1 MMPKCVLLPTDIVV
15 VVLLAALTFY
25 LIHVARSEELKARW
39 RYVVS
44 SGASLCSLSL
54 LCFFLL
60 LSVVDSVHFRPVI
73 DVQDGRAIYDVKAYS
88 LLDKALGK
96 ASSAEEKSYSMPL
109 ATQTFEKISRF
120 EDGKPVRD
128 YEPLKAGG
136 AHLKARADWA
146 EDVIIKSASGL
157 GAGLALSAL
166 LWFLTVGLISR
177 SKGRS
182 FKEEV
187 RTLFK
192 RRDEVPYE
200 AILTTCSVL
209 IVLGCLIGALWPYYH
224 VMGTDQTGNDVL
236 YQAFKSVR
244 TALVIGTLATLTTL
258 PFAVVLGICAGFFKG
273 WVDDL
278 IQYLYTTL
286 SSIPSVLLI
295 AASVLMI
302 QVFIDSHPGMY
313 ATGIERADLR
323 LFMLS
328 IIIGLTGWATL
339 ARLLRAETLKISQ
352 LDYIQAA
359 RAFGLGPFKIMKRHV
374 LPNVIHIILIVA
386 VLDFSGITLKIS
398 QLDYIQAARAFGLG
412 PFKIM
417 KRHVLPNVIHII
429 LIVAVLDFSGIVLY
443 EAVLSY
449 VGVGV
454 DPTTHSFGSMIN
466 AGRLELSR
474 TPVVWWNLC
483 AAFTFMLTLVLSA
496 NLFASA
502 VREAFDP
509 RLVLKIGRKE

>member
-1 MMPKCVLLPTDIVV
+1 MMPKFVLLPTDIVV

-182 FKEEV
+182 FKE
-187 RTLFK
+187 
-192 RRDEVPYE
+192 DEVPYE

-386 VLDFSGITLKIS
+386 VLDFSGI
-398 QLDYIQAARAFGLG
+398 
-412 PFKIM
+412 
-417 KRHVLPNVIHII
+417 
-429 LIVAVLDFSGIVLY
+429 VLY

>member
-1 MMPKCVLLPTDIVV
+1 MMPKFVLLPTDIVI

-73 DVQDGRAIYDVKAYS
+73 DVQAGRPIYDVKAYS

-136 AHLKARADWA
+136 AHLKNNADWA
-146 EDVIIKSASGL
+146 EDIIVKSACGL
-157 GAGLALSAL
+157 GAGLVLSAL
-166 LWFLTVGLISR
+166 LWFLTVGLIAR
-177 SKGRS
+177 YKDRS
-182 FKEEV
+182 FKGEV

-200 AILTTCSVL
+200 AVLTTCSVL

-328 IIIGLTGWATL
+328 IIGLTGWATL
-339 ARLLRAETLKISQ
+339 ARLLRAE
-352 LDYIQAA
+352 
-359 RAFGLGPFKIMKRHV
+359 
-374 LPNVIHIILIVA
+374 
-386 VLDFSGITLKIS
+386 TLKIS

-509 RLVLKIGRKE
+509 RLVLKIGRKK

>member
-1 MMPKCVLLPTDIVV
+1 MMPKFVLLPTDIVV

-187 RTLFK
+187 RTLFN
-192 RRDEVPYE
+192 EVPYE

-386 VLDFSGITLKIS
+386 VLDFSGI
-398 QLDYIQAARAFGLG
+398 
-412 PFKIM
+412 
-417 KRHVLPNVIHII
+417 
-429 LIVAVLDFSGIVLY
+429 VLY

>member
-1 MMPKCVLLPTDIVV
+1 MMPKFVLLPTDIVV
-15 VVLLAALTFY
+15 VVLVTAL
-25 LIHVARSEELKARW
+25 LIYIVCAVRSDELRARW
-39 RYVVS
+39 RYVMG
-44 SGASLCSLSL
+44 SGTALCSLTL
-54 LCFFLL
+54 LGFFLL
-60 LSVVDSVHFRPVI
+60 ISVADSVHFRPVI
-73 DVQDGRAIYDVKAYS
+73 AEQEGRAIYDVKTHS
-88 LLDKALGK
+88 LLDKALG
-96 ASSAEEKSYSMPL
+96 ASVTAEEKSYSKPL
-109 ATQTFEKISRF
+109 DIRTFEKISRF

-128 YEPLKAGG
+128 YERLKAGG
-136 AHLKARADWA
+136 AHLTNESDWVK
-146 EDVIIKSASGL
+146 DVLFKSAKGL
-157 GAGLALSAL
+157 LIGLLFSSL
-166 LWFLTVGLISR
+166 LWSASVYRVSQLR
-177 SKGRS
+177 GRNFGS
-182 FKEEV
+182 EA
-187 RTLFK
+187 RQLFK
-192 RRDEVPYE
+192 RREEVPYE
-200 AILTTCSVL
+200 AVLGTLSVL
-209 IVLGCLIGALWPYYH
+209 LILGSLIACLWPYYH

-236 YQAFKSVR
+236 YQAFKSIR

-258 PFAVVLGICAGFFKG
+258 PFAILLGICAGYFKG

-313 ATGIERADLR
+313 ETGIERADLR

-359 RAFGLGPFKIMKRHV
+359 KAFGLGPFRIMRRHV
-374 LPNVIHIILIVA
+374 LPNVLHIV
-386 VLDFSGITLKIS
+386 
-398 QLDYIQAARAFGLG
+398 
-412 PFKIM
+412 
-417 KRHVLPNVIHII
+417 

-454 DPTTHSFGSMIN
+454 DPTTNSFGSMIN

-474 TPVVWWNLC
+474 SPVVWWNLC
-483 AAFTFMLTLVLSA
+483 AAFAFMLTLVLSA

-509 RLVLKIGRKE
+509 RLALKVKRKQ

>member
-1 MMPKCVLLPTDIVV
+1 
-15 VVLLAALTFY
+15 
-25 LIHVARSEELKARW
+25 
-39 RYVVS
+39 
-44 SGASLCSLSL
+44 
-54 LCFFLL
+54 
-60 LSVVDSVHFRPVI
+60 
-73 DVQDGRAIYDVKAYS
+73 
-88 LLDKALGK
+88 
-96 ASSAEEKSYSMPL
+96 MPL

-128 YEPLKAGG
+128 YELLKAGG
-136 AHLKARADWA
+136 AHLKNKADWA
-146 EDVIIKSASGL
+146 EDVMVKSACGL
-157 GAGLALSAL
+157 GAGLVLSAL

-177 SKGRS
+177 RKGRS

-187 RTLFK
+187 QTLFK

-374 LPNVIHIILIVA
+374 LPNVIHIILI
-386 VLDFSGITLKIS
+386 
-398 QLDYIQAARAFGLG
+398 
-412 PFKIM
+412 
-417 KRHVLPNVIHII
+417 
-429 LIVAVLDFSGIVLY
+429 
-443 EAVLSY
+443 
-449 VGVGV
+449 GV

-509 RLVLKIGRKE
+509 RLVLKIGRKK

>member
-1 MMPKCVLLPTDIVV
+1 M
-15 VVLLAALTFY
+15 
-25 LIHVARSEELKARW
+25 
-39 RYVVS
+39 
-44 SGASLCSLSL
+44 
-54 LCFFLL
+54 
-60 LSVVDSVHFRPVI
+60 
-73 DVQDGRAIYDVKAYS
+73 
-88 LLDKALGK
+88 
-96 ASSAEEKSYSMPL
+96 
-109 ATQTFEKISRF
+109 
-120 EDGKPVRD
+120 
-128 YEPLKAGG
+128 
-136 AHLKARADWA
+136 
-146 EDVIIKSASGL
+146 
-157 GAGLALSAL
+157 
-166 LWFLTVGLISR
+166 
-177 SKGRS
+177 
-182 FKEEV
+182 

-386 VLDFSGITLKIS
+386 VLDFSGI
-398 QLDYIQAARAFGLG
+398 
-412 PFKIM
+412 
-417 KRHVLPNVIHII
+417 
-429 LIVAVLDFSGIVLY
+429 VLY

-502 VREAFDP
+502 VRAAFDP

>member
-1 MMPKCVLLPTDIVV
+1 MFDVKFVFLWTDAVLWLLVLGLIGYVV
-15 VVLLAALTFY
+15 YVLRTEELARKWRKVLNNKTAVAAAAVLSVFFAAAL
-25 LIHVARSEELKARW
+25 A
-39 RYVVS
+39 
-44 SGASLCSLSL
+44 
-54 LCFFLL
+54 
-60 LSVVDSVHFRPVI
+60 DSVHYRRALPAA
-73 DVQDGRAIYDVKAYS
+73 DGAAVAAWDTKTVS
-88 LLDKALGK
+88 LLDALVG
-96 ASSAEEKSYSMPL
+96 EKIAGRERSYSAPFSL
-109 ATQTFEKISRF
+109 YDFDKTTVVT
-120 EDGKPVRD
+120 EDGPKRVHAK
-128 YEPLKAGG
+128 LK
-136 AHLKARADWA
+136 
-146 EDVIIKSASGL
+146 
-157 GAGLALSAL
+157 GAGAGVNEDKPLQSLFRKIEMGVMTGA
-166 LWFLTVGLISR
+166 VG
-177 SKGRS
+177 
-182 FKEEV
+182 V
-187 RTLFK
+187 
-192 RRDEVPYE
+192 
-200 AILTTCSVL
+200 LTTWL
-209 IVLGCLIGALWPYYH
+209 LIGAVAACVRREGFGRAMIAVTARSNPWRPAILVWLLAIFLGCVLVFVWPVWH
-224 VMGTDQTGNDVL
+224 PFGTDATGNDVL
-236 YQAFKSVR
+236 YGAVKSIR
-244 TALVIGTLATLTTL
+244 TAFAIGLLATFSTL
-258 PFAVVLGICAGFFKG
+258 PFAVTLGIAAGYFKG
-273 WVDDL
+273 KVDDV
-278 IQYLYTTL
+278 IQYVYTTI

-359 RAFGLGPFKIMKRHV
+359 H
-374 LPNVIHIILIVA
+374 
-386 VLDFSGITLKIS
+386 
-398 QLDYIQAARAFGLG
+398 AFGLG

-509 RLVLKIGRKE
+509 RLVLKIGRKK

>member
-1 MMPKCVLLPTDIVV
+1 MMMPKFVLLPTDIVV
-15 VVLLAALTFY
+15 IVLVAALGFY
-25 LIHVARSEELKARW
+25 LWHALRSDELRARW
-39 RYVVS
+39 RYVMGS
-44 SGASLCSLSL
+44 AAALCSLTL
-54 LCFFLL
+54 LGFFLL
-60 LSVVDSVHFRPVI
+60 TAVLDSVHFRPVI
-73 DVQDGRAIYDVKAYS
+73 AVQDQHAVYDVKTYS
-88 LLDKALGK
+88 LLDKAFGK
-96 ASSAEEKSYSMPL
+96 AHLAEEKSYSEPL
-109 ATQTFEKISRF
+109 ATRTFEKNSRF
-120 EDGKPVRD
+120 ENGRPIRD

-136 AHLKARADWA
+136 AHLKDESDHVRDVLVRCAFALAIGLAACAALWVICVLCAARA
-146 EDVIIKSASGL
+146 
-157 GAGLALSAL
+157 
-166 LWFLTVGLISR
+166 
-177 SKGRS
+177 KGRT
-182 FKEEV
+182 FAEEAG
-187 RTLFK
+187 RLFK

-200 AILTTCSVL
+200 AVLSTVSILVL
-209 IVLGCLIGALWPYYH
+209 LGSLIAFLWPFYH
-224 VMGTDQTGNDVL
+224 VIGTDQTGNDVL
-236 YQAFKSVR
+236 FQAFKSIR

-258 PFAVVLGICAGFFKG
+258 PFAVVFGISAGFFKG

-302 QVFIDSHPGMY
+302 QVFIDAHPGMY

-328 IIIGLTGWATL
+328 VIIGLTGWATL

-359 RAFGLGPFKIMKRHV
+359 RAFGVGPFRIMRRHV
-374 LPNVIHIILIVA
+374 LPNVLHIV
-386 VLDFSGITLKIS
+386 
-398 QLDYIQAARAFGLG
+398 
-412 PFKIM
+412 
-417 KRHVLPNVIHII
+417 

-454 DPTTHSFGSMIN
+454 DPTTYSFGSMIN

-483 AAFTFMLTLVLSA
+483 TAFVFMLTLVLSA
-496 NLFASA
+496 NLLASS

-509 RLVLKIGRKE
+509 RLAIKVKRGK

>member
-1 MMPKCVLLPTDIVV
+1 MMPKFVLLPTDIVV

-73 DVQDGRAIYDVKAYS
+73 DVQAGRPIYDVKAYS

-136 AHLKARADWA
+136 AHLKNKADWA
-146 EDVIIKSASGL
+146 EDVIVKSACGL
-157 GAGLALSAL
+157 GAGLVLSAL
-166 LWFLTVGLISR
+166 LWFLTVGLIAR
-177 SKGRS
+177 YKDRS
-182 FKEEV
+182 FKGEV

-200 AILTTCSVL
+200 AVLTTCSVL

-302 QVFIDSHPGMY
+302 QVFIDSHPGMRP
-313 ATGIERADLR
+313 ALR
-323 LFMLS
+323 
-328 IIIGLTGWATL
+328 
-339 ARLLRAETLKISQ
+339 E
-352 LDYIQAA
+352 
-359 RAFGLGPFKIMKRHV
+359 
-374 LPNVIHIILIVA
+374 
-386 VLDFSGITLKIS
+386 
-398 QLDYIQAARAFGLG
+398 
-412 PFKIM
+412 
-417 KRHVLPNVIHII
+417 
-429 LIVAVLDFSGIVLY
+429 
-443 EAVLSY
+443 
-449 VGVGV
+449 
-454 DPTTHSFGSMIN
+454 PTFVCSCFQS
-466 AGRLELSR
+466 SS
-474 TPVVWWNLC
+474 V
-483 AAFTFMLTLVLSA
+483 
-496 NLFASA
+496 
-502 VREAFDP
+502 
-509 RLVLKIGRKE
+509 

>member
-1 MMPKCVLLPTDIVV
+1 MMPKFVLLPTDIVV
-15 VVLLAALTFY
+15 IVLLSALTFY
-25 LIHVARSEELKARW
+25 LFHVMRSEELRARW
-39 RYVVS
+39 RYVIS
-44 SGASLCSLSL
+44 SGASLCSLTL

-73 DVQDGRAIYDVKAYS
+73 AEQQGRPVYDVKTYS
-88 LLDKALGK
+88 LLDAVLGN
-96 ASSAEEKSYSMPL
+96 ASKAEEKSYSEPL
-109 ATQTFEKISRF
+109 ATRTFEKISRF
-120 EDGKPVRD
+120 EQGRPVRD

-136 AHLKARADWA
+136 AHLKSEA
-146 EDVIIKSASGL
+146 EHWGDVIKRSAIGL
-157 GAGLALSAL
+157 SMGLAASAL
-166 LWFLTVGLISR
+166 LWLCTVWVVSR
-177 SKGRS
+177 IKRRS
-182 FKEEV
+182 V
-187 RTLFK
+187 RDELRALFK
-192 RRDEVPYE
+192 TRDEVPYE
-200 AILTTCSVL
+200 SVLTTVSVL
-209 IVLGCLIGALWPYYH
+209 LTLGCLAGALWPYYH

-236 YQAFKSVR
+236 YQAIKSVR

-302 QVFIDSHPGMY
+302 QVFIDSHPGVY
-313 ATGIERADLR
+313 ATGLERADLR

-328 IIIGLTGWATL
+328 VIIGLTGWATL

-352 LDYIQAA
+352 LDYVQAA
-359 RAFGLGPFKIMKRHV
+359 RAFGLGAFKIMRRHV
-374 LPNVIHIILIVA
+374 FPNVIHIVLIVA
-386 VLDFSGITLKIS
+386 
-398 QLDYIQAARAFGLG
+398 A
-412 PFKIM
+412 
-417 KRHVLPNVIHII
+417 
-429 LIVAVLDFSGIVLY
+429 LDFSGIVLY

-454 DPTTHSFGSMIN
+454 DPTTYSFGSMIN

-474 TPVVWWNLC
+474 SPVVWWNLC
-483 AAFTFMLTLVLSA
+483 AAFAFMLTLVLSA

-509 RLVLKIGRKE
+509 RLVLKIGRKK

>member
-1 MMPKCVLLPTDIVV
+1 MMPKFVLLPTDIVV

-73 DVQDGRAIYDVKAYS
+73 DVQAGRPIYDVKAYS

-136 AHLKARADWA
+136 AHLKNKADWA
-146 EDVIIKSASGL
+146 EDVIVKSACGL
-157 GAGLALSAL
+157 GAGLVLSAL
-166 LWFLTVGLISR
+166 LWFLTVGLIAR
-177 SKGRS
+177 YKDRS
-182 FKEEV
+182 FKGEV

-200 AILTTCSVL
+200 AVLTCSVL

-386 VLDFSGITLKIS
+386 VLDFSGI
-398 QLDYIQAARAFGLG
+398 
-412 PFKIM
+412 
-417 KRHVLPNVIHII
+417 
-429 LIVAVLDFSGIVLY
+429 VLY

-509 RLVLKIGRKE
+509 RLVLKIGRKK

>member
-1 MMPKCVLLPTDIVV
+1 M
-15 VVLLAALTFY
+15 
-25 LIHVARSEELKARW
+25 
-39 RYVVS
+39 
-44 SGASLCSLSL
+44 
-54 LCFFLL
+54 
-60 LSVVDSVHFRPVI
+60 
-73 DVQDGRAIYDVKAYS
+73 
-88 LLDKALGK
+88 
-96 ASSAEEKSYSMPL
+96 
-109 ATQTFEKISRF
+109 
-120 EDGKPVRD
+120 
-128 YEPLKAGG
+128 
-136 AHLKARADWA
+136 
-146 EDVIIKSASGL
+146 
-157 GAGLALSAL
+157 
-166 LWFLTVGLISR
+166 
-177 SKGRS
+177 
-182 FKEEV
+182 
-187 RTLFK
+187 
-192 RRDEVPYE
+192 PYE
-200 AILTTCSVL
+200 AVLSTVSILVL
-209 IVLGCLIGALWPYYH
+209 LGSLIAFLWPFYH

-236 YQAFKSVR
+236 FQAFKSIR

-258 PFAVVLGICAGFFKG
+258 PFAVVLGISAGFFKG

-302 QVFIDSHPGMY
+302 QVFIDAHPGMY

-328 IIIGLTGWATL
+328 VIIGLTGWATL

-359 RAFGLGPFKIMKRHV
+359 RAFGVGPFRIMRRHV
-374 LPNVIHIILIVA
+374 LPNVLHIV
-386 VLDFSGITLKIS
+386 
-398 QLDYIQAARAFGLG
+398 
-412 PFKIM
+412 
-417 KRHVLPNVIHII
+417 

-454 DPTTHSFGSMIN
+454 DPTTYSFGSMIN

-483 AAFTFMLTLVLSA
+483 TAFVFMLTLVLSA
-496 NLFASA
+496 NLLASS

-509 RLVLKIGRKE
+509 RLAIKVKRGK

>member
-1 MMPKCVLLPTDIVV
+1 MMPKFVLLPTDIVV

-120 EDGKPVRD
+120 
-128 YEPLKAGG
+128 
-136 AHLKARADWA
+136 

-386 VLDFSGITLKIS
+386 VLDFSGI
-398 QLDYIQAARAFGLG
+398 
-412 PFKIM
+412 
-417 KRHVLPNVIHII
+417 
-429 LIVAVLDFSGIVLY
+429 VLY